1 VTADPSPTA
10 DAVADLSHP
19 GALELLTHQALARMA
34 YAGTDGLPRVIP
46 VGFWWNGA
54 QVIVCTAPTS
64 PKFRALTA
72 RPHVALTIDSD
83 DASRTLS
90 VRGVATMHV
99 VAGVPDEYLAAT
111 SKSMTPEQA
120 SQFEQQVRSVYEEM
134 ARISI
139 EPAWARYYD
148 FGAGR
153 IPEFL
158 RRLTENHRDGNGGA
172 GG

>member
-1 VTADPSPTA
+1 MTADPPPA
-10 DAVADLSHP
+10 AAAIADLGHP

-34 YAGTDGLPRVIP
+34 YAGTDGFPRVIP

-64 PKFRALTA
+64 PKFRALTV

-90 VRGVATMHV
+90 VRGVATMQV
-99 VAGVPDEYLAAT
+99 VAGVPDEYLVAT
-111 SKSMTPEQA
+111 SKSMSPEQA
-120 SQFEQQVRSVYEEM
+120 RQFEAQVRSVYAEM

-158 RRLTENHRDGNGGA
+158 RELTQKHS
-172 GG
+172 